1 MRGRIPDHWRPCP
14 TTLPHPCVSYPLLL
28 LLSSPHYL
36 PPGRADPPPSTPTPG
51 PLCLVL
57 SPSLTPNAPLQSE
70 LTAPAPPTPLT
81 APAPLF
87 PLTALCPRRTK
98 WLGIACL
105 ACKLSFI
112 VHQIRQDRAG
122 RPVRAIR
129 KEAALVIAT
138 WYKRVLLRR

>member
-1 MRGRIPDHWRPCP
+1 MQPLPANQ
-14 TTLPHPCVSYPLLL
+14 PHPAPTS
-28 LLSSPHYL
+28 LSPIPSFL
-36 PPGRADPPPSTPTPG
+36 PPP
-51 PLCLVL
+51 
-57 SPSLTPNAPLQSE
+57 
-70 LTAPAPPTPLT
+70 
-81 APAPLF
+81 
-87 PLTALCPRRTK
+87 TALRRTK